1 MTLKE
6 RIENVLLKYEIA
18 REESKVKMIE
28 SITEDFAI
36 GFAEWVEY
44 SCWKVESDKYLYEDD
59 QLTTKELLEIYK
71 KTL

>member
-1 MTLKE
+1 MTLEE

-36 GFAEWVEY
+36 EFAEWVCKCEY
-44 SCWKVESDKYLYEDD
+44 NIQWFKD
-59 QLTTKELLEIYK
+59 QNKTNELLEMYK
-71 KTL
+71 ETL

>member
-1 MTLKE
+1 MKE

-28 SITEDFAI
+28 SIADDYAI
-36 GFAEWVEY
+36 EFGHWLLNQPYRVRY
-44 SCWKVESDKYLYEDD
+44 NDKR
-59 QLTTKELLEIYK
+59 ELLEIYK

>member
-28 SITEDFAI
+28 SIAEDFAI
-36 GFAEWVEY
+36 GFAEWLLKNYNKDTVP
-44 SCWKVESDKYLYEDD
+44 SKDKI
-59 QLTTKELLEIYK
+59 KKLLEMYK
-71 KTL
+71 L

>member
-1 MTLKE
+1 MKE

-28 SITEDFAI
+28 SIADDFAI
-36 GFAEWVEY
+36 GFAEWFVLNYTEEVFY
-44 SCWKVESDKYLYEDD
+44 KEDY
-59 QLTTKELLEIYK
+59 TKELLEIYK